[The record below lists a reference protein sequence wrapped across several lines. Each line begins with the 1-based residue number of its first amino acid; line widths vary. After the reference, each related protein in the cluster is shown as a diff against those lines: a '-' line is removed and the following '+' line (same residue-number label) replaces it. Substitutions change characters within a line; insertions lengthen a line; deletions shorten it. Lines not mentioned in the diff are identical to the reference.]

1 MAFKLSEFSVSRA
14 ANPNNFGVELE
25 DYLAGL
31 TSLPSELVRHTQ
43 ARKHINTIHRLVCA

>member
-1 MAFKLSEFSVSRA
+1 MAFKLSEFSSVSRA

-31 TSLPSELVRHTQ
+31 TSLPSELVRHT
-43 ARKHINTIHRLVCA
+43 